1 MFLGFVFVNFINM
14 FGTSY
19 FNSWVTVTG
28 SLIFF
33 FFFLCCAADP
43 ESVSRSPYFFPP
55 NMEPVTGIL
64 LTGQIWNAAFSE
76 CFMGAKIYIFY
87 SSYIL
92 WQVLILKGAILIL
105 LTWKSRCCLLHL
117 VFSYTCQCGGLLLQ
131 TDPKSTVCREGN
143 MGTAEQSL
151 NFQNKIFAQRLLIK
165 VVKDL
170 LV

>member
-33 FFFLCCAADP
+33 FPVLCCW
-43 ESVSRSPYFFPP
+43 SRISEQVTLFFPP

>member
-33 FFFLCCAADP
+33 FFPVLCCW
-43 ESVSRSPYFFPP
+43 SRISEQVTLFFPP

>member
-33 FFFLCCAADP
+33 FFLCCAADP
-43 ESVSRSPYFFPP
+43 ESVSRSPYFSP
-55 NMEPVTGIL
+55 
-64 LTGQIWNAAFSE
+64 QIWNQWLGYFSLVKYE
-76 CFMGAKIYIFY
+76 MLHSLNALWELKYIFFY